1 MHVYILHFPGMNRNE
16 FTAPESPIAIETKP
30 DVSLEESK
38 SPKNENL
45 EDEDWIPKNN
55 KSISGMK

>member
-1 MHVYILHFPGMNRNE
+1 MNRNE